1 MSSSE
6 RTADSCLAT
15 YGSLAPGR
23 INHFKLAGLQGSWR
37 RGTVWG
43 RLVASGWGA
52 KLGYPGLVLD
62 SQGGL
67 VEVHLLESSELP
79 EHLPE
84 LDEFEGAGYRRVVAQ
99 VQTAN
104 GEVEAWIYVLAS
116 E

>member
-1 MSSSE
+1 MTSSE
-6 RTADSCLAT
+6 RKADLCLAT

-23 INHFKLAGLQGSWR
+23 VNHSKLAGLQGSWR

-62 SQGGL
+62 PQGGP
-67 VEVHLLESSELP
+67 VEVHLFESSELP
-79 EHLPE
+79 DHLRS
-84 LDEFEGAGYRRVVAQ
+84 LDDFEGPGYRRVVAQ